1 LGSAF
6 PHLIGYPPIPGGD
19 SLSGMVARA
28 NRMCDYSLHAIAS
41 RPARA
46 GETLISTGF
55 RGTSTLG
62 FASPAEEGVAV
73 CLLPGTELA
82 FEKNVRRR
90 AGWFR
95 SHTLKFNV
103 AKFCK
108 ISPDAPGQHH
118 DALTFPDGSTVLVNS
133 LVQRQ
138 RVRVLQLP
146 ATVKGFERRDGE
158 ALPEIIN
165 NENV

>member
-1 LGSAF
+1 
-6 PHLIGYPPIPGGD
+6 
-19 SLSGMVARA
+19 
-28 NRMCDYSLHAIAS
+28 MCDYSLHAIAS
-41 RPARA
+41 RPAKV
-46 GETLISTGF
+46 GETLISTSF

-82 FEKNVRRR
+82 FEKTVRYR

-95 SHTLKFNV
+95 SHTLNFNV

-108 ISPDAPGQHH
+108 MLPEVPGQHH
-118 DALTFPDGSTVLVNS
+118 DALAFPDGSTVLVNS
-133 LVQRQ
+133 LVKSQ

-146 ATVKGFERRDGE
+146 ATMKGFEPHKVE
-158 ALPEIIN
+158 ELPEITDN
-165 NENV
+165 QNA